1 MQHCA
6 KAMNCGH
13 VLGTLFATLWLA
25 GALLIVEH
33 RGWLDGLDN
42 LMFANAVAV
51 SQARPAAPDPR
62 GDTLTVKISR
72 QFYET
77 AFRERSPL
85 DPLLLDRI
93 LQAVAA
99 SQPRQLAIDIDLSPS
114 PSDVDLPGAAAARK
128 SIAQTLKQMASQ
140 GTRVLLVMPGV
151 SVTAA
156 EQESRALWA
165 GERCMDGV
173 ELADPSLGLSHTP
186 AGISLLKYVT
196 NLPSL
201 GVLMGQAKPA
211 HSAPAHEGQAKLRD
225 LCASLK
231 DNRMPL
237 FMLAPSNVAGLLMNA
252 TESKDRLRINF
263 KAFDSLRS
271 LSLATNEDLDGLTQQ
286 LLSSSAKNLV
296 LGGAYTEA
304 DTFSLPDGRTVTG
317 SEIHAAVAFTRHNPV
332 TVNHLW
338 AYLLDLGLGLLIG
351 LILKMLWDGYTHAQ
365 RLYAKGLCLA
375 LAVAALG
382 GADLA
387 LIAAMPRLLQHDLW
401 INATPLFIGLFFHAI
416 METLETEEAHH
427 PADKES
433 CLDALRAQVSWGLD
447 RPWDA
452 QLWLLLR
459 WTLLSSGVYLV
470 ALSVFEH

>member
-1 MQHCA
+1 
-6 KAMNCGH
+6 
-13 VLGTLFATLWLA
+13 
-25 GALLIVEH
+25 
-33 RGWLDGLDN
+33 
-42 LMFANAVAV
+42 
-51 SQARPAAPDPR
+51 
-62 GDTLTVKISR
+62 
-72 QFYET
+72 
-77 AFRERSPL
+77 
-85 DPLLLDRI
+85 
-93 LQAVAA
+93 
-99 SQPRQLAIDIDLSPS
+99 
-114 PSDVDLPGAAAARK
+114 
-128 SIAQTLKQMASQ
+128 
-140 GTRVLLVMPGV
+140 
-151 SVTAA
+151 
-156 EQESRALWA
+156 
-165 GERCMDGV
+165 
-173 ELADPSLGLSHTP
+173 
-186 AGISLLKYVT
+186 
-196 NLPSL
+196 
-201 GVLMGQAKPA
+201 
-211 HSAPAHEGQAKLRD
+211 
-225 LCASLK
+225 
-231 DNRMPL
+231 
-237 FMLAPSNVAGLLMNA
+237 MNA

-286 LLSSSAKNLV
+286 LLSSIAKNLV

-416 METLETEEAHH
+416 METLETGEEHH
-427 PADKES
+427 HAGKDS
-433 CLDALRAQVSWGLD
+433 CLGSLRAQLSWGLD